1 MHSNALHA
9 LTIYTCKITQMKPDQ
24 DLKQIQIIIP
34 DRSLKDVDE
43 ILKEAQIGGMTHHR
57 VEGRGTTKAEAVAVG
72 RGTMKYI
79 PEYIPRTKVEV
90 VVKDDQVD
98 LLLSKIMDRLGY
110 NEISGKI
117 FVLEVPL
124 TLDIKTGKKKGWES
138 AI

>member
-1 MHSNALHA
+1 
-9 LTIYTCKITQMKPDQ
+9 
-24 DLKQIQIIIP
+24 LKQIQIVIP
-34 DRSLKDVDE
+34 DRALKDVDE
-43 ILKEAQIGGMTHHR
+43 ILREAQVGGMTHYR
-57 VEGRGTTKAEAVAVG
+57 VEGRGTTKAEAVSVG

-79 PEYIPRTKVEV
+79 PKYIPRTKVEV

-98 LLLSKIMDRLGY
+98 LILGNIIDRLGA

-124 TLDIKTGKKKGWES
+124 TFDIRTGRKGES

>member
-1 MHSNALHA
+1 M
-9 LTIYTCKITQMKPDQ
+9 
-24 DLKQIQIIIP
+24 KQIQIIIP
-34 DRSLKDVDE
+34 DRALKDVDE
-43 ILKEAQIGGMTHHR
+43 ILREAQVGGMTHYG
-57 VEGRGTTKAEAVAVG
+57 VEGRGTTKAEAVAGG
-72 RGTMKYI
+72 RGTMKYT

-98 LLLSKIMDRLGY
+98 LLLRKIMDRLGA

-124 TLDIKTGKKKGWES
+124 TLDIKTGKKGES

>member
-1 MHSNALHA
+1 MNDNDDNK
-9 LTIYTCKITQMKPDQ
+9 T
-24 DLKQIQIIIP
+24 
-34 DRSLKDVDE
+34 
-43 ILKEAQIGGMTHHR
+43 KEQTSGGMTHYR
-57 VEGRGTTKAEAVAVG
+57 VEGRGTTKAEAVAGG
-72 RGTMKYI
+72 RGTMKYT

-98 LLLSKIMDRLGY
+98 LILSNIMDRLGA

-124 TLDIKTGKKKGWES
+124 IFDIRTGRKGES

>member
-1 MHSNALHA
+1 
-9 LTIYTCKITQMKPDQ
+9 
-24 DLKQIQIIIP
+24 
-34 DRSLKDVDE
+34 
-43 ILKEAQIGGMTHHR
+43 
-57 VEGRGTTKAEAVAVG
+57 
-72 RGTMKYI
+72 MKYT

-98 LLLSKIMDRLGY
+98 LLSRKIMDRLGA

-124 TLDIKTGKKKGWES
+124 TLDIKTGKKGES